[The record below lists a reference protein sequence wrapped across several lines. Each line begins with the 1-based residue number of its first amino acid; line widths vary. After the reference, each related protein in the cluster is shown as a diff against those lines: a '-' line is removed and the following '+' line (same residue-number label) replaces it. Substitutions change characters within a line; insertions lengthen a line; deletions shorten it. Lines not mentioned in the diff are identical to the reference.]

1 MRRSR
6 LGVHALA
13 LFFFLSA
20 ALNGAALNPAQAGQ
34 SPTILS
40 KQVASFSVRGL
51 CLVDALLRLG
61 GQEQV
66 PMGIEYVSRESLEK
80 LITEDFHNTT
90 VEGILEHLLG
100 SKGYCWRVQDDVVDV
115 SHKSVATGKANLL
128 NHVLPT
134 FVIRRCSVADASNV
148 LYMSLN
154 SQLHSEVTGY
164 AGDYNP
170 GDPQDLIGPLEMR
183 NTTVRQILNRLV
195 SANNRAAWVIRV
207 QPGRLGQLPTGGLWT
222 IIEYENPP
230 R

>member
-115 SHKSVATGKANLL
+115 SHKSVTTGKANLL

-164 AGDYNP
+164 AGDIHSDGSRNP
-170 GDPQDLIGPLEMR
+170 
-183 NTTVRQILNRLV
+183 RQI
-195 SANNRAAWVIRV
+195 
-207 QPGRLGQLPTGGLWT
+207 
-222 IIEYENPP
+222 IEQQHA
-230 R
+230 

>member
-1 MRRSR
+1 MSLRKATCLTPRRLDSAR
-6 LGVHALA
+6 HNSERSTGPRSEAGKERVRMNALKRELA
-13 LFFFLSA
+13 TA
-20 ALNGAALNPAQAGQ
+20 YGPG
-34 SPTILS
+34 
-40 KQVASFSVRGL
+40 
-51 CLVDALLRLG
+51 DALLRLG

-115 SHKSVATGKANLL
+115 SHKSVTTGKANLL

-164 AGDYNP
+164 AGDIHSDGSRNP
-170 GDPQDLIGPLEMR
+170 
-183 NTTVRQILNRLV
+183 RQI
-195 SANNRAAWVIRV
+195 
-207 QPGRLGQLPTGGLWT
+207 
-222 IIEYENPP
+222 IEQQHA
-230 R
+230 